1 VFPRRARHLPDLAG
15 RTGCDRGRQ
24 EHDAALAESTAVT
37 FDSAD
42 GVHLE
47 GRLFGRG
54 NDVGVVLSHELPADQ
69 SSWWDFAQRLADEG
83 YLALTF
89 DFRGYCPGGNAGCS
103 QGERDISQI
112 WQDVLGAVD
121 FVRAQGAGRVML
133 VGASMGG
140 TASLVAAAHSSAPIA
155 AVIT

>member
-1 VFPRRARHLPDLAG
+1 MVVLVCIIPLLSACARG
-15 RTGCDRGRQ
+15 Q
-24 EHDAALAESTAVT
+24 QQHDAALAGSTAVS

-54 NDVGVVLSHELPADQ
+54 NSIGVVLSHMLPADQ
-69 SSWWDFAQRLADEG
+69 SSWWDFAQILADSG

-103 QGERDISQI
+103 KGERDISRI

-121 FVRAQGAGRVML
+121 FIRSQGADSV
-133 VGASMGG
+133 
-140 TASLVAAAHSSAPIA
+140 
-155 AVIT
+155 